1 MPLGL
6 FRHHDWRRGIATL
19 GTVPAEF
26 VREVSEGT
34 VDYDWP
40 AQVGQLVASGQFD
53 LILSVGQVVPHEVIG
68 MANYNKNIFV
78 GTGGQEG
85 INRSHFLGAA
95 WGMERIMGRADNP
108 VRRVLEL
115 CICAFR
121 QASTNRLRAHGGA
134 AHDGRATRDTR
145 ALHRR
150 GRRVLHPRRGLS
162 LDVNIVKLD
171 RPLSK
176 VVVYLDPHEFRS
188 TWLGNK
194 SVYRTRMAIADGG
207 ELIVLGPGVATFGED
222 ATIDTLIR
230 RYGYV
235 HKDRVLE
242 LVKQHEDLAGNLQ
255 RRSAPH
261 PWLTRRALPRHLL
274 PWAPIEA
281 EIESVGFGYG
291 DLASMT
297 KRYDPSRLAD
307 GYNTMPDGEE
317 IFYIPNPALGLWA
330 HRSRF

>member
-1 MPLGL
+1 M
-6 FRHHDWRRGIATL
+6 
-19 GTVPAEF
+19 
-26 VREVSEGT
+26 
-34 VDYDWP
+34 
-40 AQVGQLVASGQFD
+40 ASGQFD

-108 VRRVLEL
+108 VRRVLNYAATHFAKHL
-115 CICAFR
+115 PIVY
-121 QASTNRLRAHGGA
+121 AHTVVQRTV
-134 AHDGRATRDTR
+134 DGRLATRG
-145 ALHRR
+145 LFIGE
-150 GRRVLHPRRGLS
+150 GRRVLYARRGFEPRRQYRQARSPAVQGGRLPGSTRVSQYVARQQEHLS
-162 LDVNIVKLD
+162 DAYGH
-171 RPLSK
+171 R
-176 VVVYLDPHEFRS
+176 RR
-188 TWLGNK
+188 G
-194 SVYRTRMAIADGG
+194 R
-207 ELIVLGPGVATFGED
+207 LIVLGPGVGTFGED

-242 LVKQHEDLAGNLQ
+242 LVKQHEDLAANLSAAAHLIHGSPEGASASPTALGTYRD
-255 RRSAPH
+255 RRS
-261 PWLTRRALPRHLL
+261 RA
-274 PWAPIEA
+274 
-281 EIESVGFGYG
+281 SGFAHG